1 VTAPTVLPYDSKEFP
16 PIPQQDYSNLPMQ
29 QLGLHAGG
37 FKNMRLSNQKEGL
50 ISNYQ
55 RLIDGYLAGL
65 DPERLAHASR
75 VVNSGFDSPI
85 LDIGF

>member
-1 VTAPTVLPYDSKEFP
+1 
-16 PIPQQDYSNLPMQ
+16 M
-29 QLGLHAGG
+29 
-37 FKNMRLSNQKEGL
+37 

-65 DPERLAHASR
+65 DKETLAKGSD